1 MELYK
6 IMKERE
12 IVKSVNIFHSSVKI
26 LYTFGRAEIISNE
39 IERLVI
45 LA

>member
-6 IMKERE
+6 IINESKMA
-12 IVKSVNIFHSSVKI
+12 KSVNIFHSSVKI
-26 LYTFGRAEIISNE
+26 LYTFGRAEIISNG
-39 IERLVI
+39 IVRLVI